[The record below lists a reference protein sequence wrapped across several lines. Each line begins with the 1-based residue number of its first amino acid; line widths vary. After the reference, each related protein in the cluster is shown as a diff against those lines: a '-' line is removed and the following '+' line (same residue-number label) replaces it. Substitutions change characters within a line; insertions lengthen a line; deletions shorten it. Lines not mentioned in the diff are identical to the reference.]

1 LLILSILNSVNRLAI
16 NRQLYIE
23 ELPIYKK
30 PKGGA
35 LKNEQHDNGNTKTR
49 MDVLDYR
56 QDKFWIMGTH
66 PLCQRAADTLRNFNC
81 DSH

>member
-1 LLILSILNSVNRLAI
+1 MLKYNYLIYCECLSELVILSFLNYVNRLAI

-23 ELPIYKK
+23 DLPIYKK

-56 QDKFWIMGTH
+56 QDKF
-66 PLCQRAADTLRNFNC
+66 
-81 DSH
+81 